1 MRLRRTYA
9 PPPTIYIYWE
19 RRLSVVKAAIII
31 LTGNES
37 HADHGRLANGLEAA
51 AEFATTDGDELL
63 VVFDGAGTQWI
74 PDLEDPDGDYHELYQ
89 QVRDDAIVCDYCASA
104 FEVDEAVDESGLTR
118 VDEFDGHPSVRD
130 LVADG
135 YEVITY

>member
-1 MRLRRTYA
+1 M
-9 PPPTIYIYWE
+9 
-19 RRLSVVKAAIII
+19 VKAAIII

-51 AEFATTDGDELL
+51 TEFATADDDLL

-74 PDLEDPDGDYHELYQ
+74 PEVEDPDNDYHERYQ
-89 QVRDDAIVCDYCASA
+89 QVRDDAIVCDFCASA
-104 FEVDEAVDESGLTR
+104 FEVDEAVNESGLTR
-118 VDEFDGHPSVRD
+118 VNESDGHPSIRE